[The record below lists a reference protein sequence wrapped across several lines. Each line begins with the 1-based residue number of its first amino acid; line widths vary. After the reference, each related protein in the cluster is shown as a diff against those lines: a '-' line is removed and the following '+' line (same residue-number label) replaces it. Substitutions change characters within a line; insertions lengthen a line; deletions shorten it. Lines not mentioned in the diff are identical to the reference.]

1 MRSYRRPPG
10 LVAGLR
16 LLWLMVLMAG
26 LTLYAPTVPV
36 TAAASFTV
44 NSTADATDFTPGNGI
59 CETAIGNGI
68 CTLRAAI
75 QEANALP
82 GADTIV
88 LPAGLYILTR
98 AGASENS
105 AATGDLDITSDLTL
119 IGAGADSTMVDA
131 NGLDR
136 IFHIFTA
143 VVQIS
148 GVTIREGNSGSRTGG
163 GLRLEGGS
171 LTLSNSAVVDSIAF
185 SGGGALSSP
194 NGAAV
199 TIRNSTISGNTASN
213 NGGGLNIRGGTI
225 TLVNSTLSGNT
236 ANGHGGGLYITNSAA
251 ASLANVTVTDN
262 RADGDSSGGG
272 NGGGLSNNGGTIT
285 FKNTLMAGNFDNS
298 AGTRRPDCS
307 GTLTS
312 QGYNLVGDKTG
323 CTFTPASSDL
333 VGTGSSPVNA
343 QLGPLQNNGGPTPTH
358 ALLSGSPA
366 TDAGNPAL
374 PGSGGNACE
383 ATDQRGIVRPQ
394 GSTCDIGAYEVVVPD
409 VQFSGGNFTVDEAAA
424 AATITVALSAAPEL
438 TATVGFTTTNGTALA
453 GGDYLTTTG
462 VLTFTPGVITRTF
475 TVPILDDVLDEPD
488 EALTLTLGNPANA
501 TLGQPNPATLT
512 ILDDDV
518 YGLTLAPA
526 TEGKAGIPGATV
538 TYILTLTN
546 TGNVTDTYSV
556 TIAGAVF
563 TTTATL
569 PTVGPFAP
577 NQGGTF
583 VVSVQIPPSAIV
595 GTLDNATVTVR
606 SQGNNSQ
613 SAAATLTTTVVA
625 VPVTG
630 GVVIYLPVIA
640 NNP

>member
-1 MRSYRRPPG
+1 MRSYRRPPR

-26 LTLYAPTVPV
+26 LTVYAPSVPV

-59 CETAIGNGI
+59 CETAIGNRI

-88 LPAGLYILTR
+88 LPAGLYLLTR

-119 IGAGADSTMVDA
+119 IGTGADSTTVDA

-136 IFHIFTA
+136 IFQIFTA

-148 GVTIREGNSGSRTGG
+148 GVTIQGGNSGSHSGG

-185 SGGGALSSP
+185 GGGGALSSP

-213 NGGGLNIRGGTI
+213 NGGGLVIRGGTI

-236 ANGHGGGLYITNSAA
+236 ANGRGGGLYITNSAT

-262 RADGDSSGGG
+262 RADGDGSGGG
-272 NGGGLSNNGGTIT
+272 NGGGLSNNGGAIT
-285 FKNTLMAGNFDNS
+285 FKNTLIAGNFDDS
-298 AGTRRPDCS
+298 AGTRHPDCS

-323 CTFTPASSDL
+323 CTFTSASSDL

-343 QLGPLQNNGGPTPTH
+343 QLGPLQNNGGSTLTH

-366 TDAGNPAL
+366 ADAGNPAV

-394 GSTCDIGAYEVVVPD
+394 GSTCDIGAYEV
-409 VQFSGGNFTVDEAAA
+409 A
-424 AATITVALSAAPEL
+424 
-438 TATVGFTTTNGTALA
+438 
-453 GGDYLTTTG
+453 
-462 VLTFTPGVITRTF
+462 
-475 TVPILDDVLDEPD
+475 
-488 EALTLTLGNPANA
+488 
-501 TLGQPNPATLT
+501 
-512 ILDDDV
+512 V

-538 TYILTLTN
+538 TYTLTLTN

-569 PTVGPFAP
+569 PTVGPLAP
-577 NQGGTF
+577 NQGRTF
-583 VVSVQIPPSAIV
+583 VVSVQIPPGAIV
-595 GTLDNATVTVR
+595 GTMDNATVTVR

-630 GVVIYLPVIA
+630 GVVIYLPVVA

>member
-1 MRSYRRPPG
+1 MRSYRRLPR

-82 GADTIV
+82 GSDTIT
-88 LPAGLYILTR
+88 LPPGLYVLTR
-98 AGASENS
+98 TGGDNNANS
-105 AATGDLDITSDLTL
+105 GDLDITNSLTL
-119 IGAGADSTMVDA
+119 TGAGADQTIILGGSSF
-131 NGLDR
+131 NSR
-136 IFHIFTA
+136 IFQVFTA
-143 VVQIS
+143 TVQIS
-148 GVTIREGNSGSRTGG
+148 GVTIQNGNSGSSSGGGLRNEAGGQTTLTNVAVVSNTTSSTGG
-163 GLRLEGGS
+163 GLLNSGVLTLTNGVVLSNTADAEGGGIRNAGGT
-171 LTLSNSAVVDSIAF
+171 LTLMNLTVSGNAAKSD
-185 SGGGALSSP
+185 GGG
-194 NGAAV
+194 
-199 TIRNSTISGNTASN
+199 IRNT
-213 NGGGLNIRGGTI
+213 GGGTATLN
-225 TLVNSTLSGNT
+225 
-236 ANGHGGGLYITNSAA
+236 
-251 ASLANVTVTDN
+251 NVTVTRN
-262 RADGDSSGGG
+262 TADSDANGSGDGGG
-272 NGGGLSNNGGTIT
+272 ISRTSGTFT
-285 FKNTLMAGNFDNS
+285 VMNTLIGGNFDNS
-298 AGTRRPDCS
+298 AGTKHPDCS
-307 GTLTS
+307 GTLVS
-312 QGYNLVGDKTG
+312 QGYNLLGNNTG
-323 CTFTPASSDL
+323 CNLPPTTGDL
-333 VGTGSSPVNA
+333 IGIQSNPIDPL
-343 QLGPLQNNGGPTPTH
+343 LGPLQNNGGSTLTH
-358 ALLSGSPA
+358 ALLSGSSA
-366 TDAGNPAL
+366 ADAGNPAP

-383 ATDQRGIVRPQ
+383 ATDQRDIVRPQ
-394 GSTCDIGAYEVVVPD
+394 GSTCDIGAYEVV
-409 VQFSGGNFTVDEAAA
+409 
-424 AATITVALSAAPEL
+424 
-438 TATVGFTTTNGTALA
+438 
-453 GGDYLTTTG
+453 
-462 VLTFTPGVITRTF
+462 
-475 TVPILDDVLDEPD
+475 
-488 EALTLTLGNPANA
+488 
-501 TLGQPNPATLT
+501 
-512 ILDDDV
+512 V

-538 TYILTLTN
+538 TYTLTLTN

-595 GTLDNATVTVR
+595 GTMDNATVTVR

-640 NNP
+640 KNP